1 VIDRVLGSST
11 KIKMVIALWRH
22 GEMNLTELARR
33 SQASQRVVE
42 EQIKPLIQYGIIE
55 VKTVGRMKLYRLS
68 PDPAV
73 RQLAEAL
80 ALLDQALAAA
90 EKNETDGWESSP

>member
-1 VIDRVLGSST
+1 
-11 KIKMVIALWRH
+11 
-22 GEMNLTELARR
+22 
-33 SQASQRVVE
+33 
-42 EQIKPLIQYGIIE
+42 
-55 VKTVGRMKLYRLS
+55 MKLYRLS

-90 EKNETDGWESSP
+90 SADEEETD

>member
-11 KIKMVIALWRH
+11 KIKMILALWRH

-68 PDPAV
+68 PDPAA

-90 EKNETDGWESSP
+90 SADEEETD

>member
-1 VIDRVLGSST
+1 
-11 KIKMVIALWRH
+11 
-22 GEMNLTELARR
+22 
-33 SQASQRVVE
+33 
-42 EQIKPLIQYGIIE
+42 
-55 VKTVGRMKLYRLS
+55 MKLYRLS

-90 EKNETDGWESSP
+90 EKNETDGRESSP

>member
-11 KIKMVIALWRH
+11 KIKIVLALWRH
-22 GEMNLTELARR
+22 GEMNLTELAKR

-55 VKTVGRMKLYRLS
+55 VKTVGRIKLYRLS
-68 PDPAV
+68 PDPAI
-73 RQLAEAL
+73 RQLAETL
-80 ALLDQALAAA
+80 ALLDQALAAVD
-90 EKNETDGWESSP
+90 EEETD